1 MRPIRLT
8 MSAFGPYAGK
18 VEIPFGEL
26 GTDGLYLITG
36 DTGSGK
42 TSIFDAITYAL
53 YGKPSGA
60 NRDAG
65 MLRSKYASEDTQT
78 WVELVFRYREKDYT
92 VRRNP
97 EYERKKQRG
106 EGVTQQKAE
115 ALLIYPDGHRETGL
129 ENVTK
134 RVNEILGIN
143 RDQFSQIA
151 MIAQGDFLKLL
162 LADTTQRQKIFR
174 ELFHTEI
181 FDLFQKKIREDY
193 NELERELR
201 AQSARIRQSAERIS
215 CSQEA
220 ALRPEAE
227 RAAAGQMPYKEIPAL
242 LEALIGDAERRA
254 EEVVKERKTAETERD
269 RLIRQQEK
277 IRSRKRREDALLQ
290 SRKGLEQKKA
300 ELEEAKNVLDTE
312 KAREGDT
319 ERLEKEAA
327 GIGQDL
333 QRYDQAQT
341 LKTRIGQLEKE
352 EKEFSDGV
360 LLAEQSKEKQ
370 KQDLGK
376 AEERIGELEKTGET
390 LNGLK
395 ALEKELIQKES
406 DLNGLLQECMQYAE
420 LRSRLEEARE
430 AYRTA
435 TERYNGSRAETERL
449 KRAYSDEMAGILA
462 ETLRDGEPCPV
473 CGSVTHPQKAVKAPE
488 APTREDVER
497 AEEAT
502 QRLEKEWQKRMT
514 AASGL
519 SGQVQTAL
527 EHLNQRSSDLN
538 TDADEEKVTEAVK
551 EIRETLANT
560 RFSIREEESNA
571 QELEKLKKAVP
582 DMRRAQEE
590 TETQIREQRIKLTEV
605 AARRAT
611 EQRSLEEIRAQLAY
625 ADKAQAQQKMR
636 QLLSEAE
643 TRRETARKAKEAYD
657 VRDGEIRGILA
668 QIEQAEESLRGE
680 ETPDAQK
687 TEEEMKNVD
696 ALLALISERE
706 NTVRAEADRNRQIKE
721 EIDAQ
726 LAALEKTEAEYK
738 WLQPLCMTATGGI
751 SGRERVMLETYVQ
764 TTYFDRILRRANL
777 HFMRMSGAKYELKR
791 RETAENLRSQSG
803 LELDV
808 TDHYNGSVRS
818 VKTLSGGESFLASL
832 SLALGLSEEIQ
843 ATAGGIKLDA
853 MFVDEGFGSLDDD
866 TLQQA
871 VQALTGLAGG
881 SRIVGII
888 SHVSELRRRIDRQ
901 IVVRKEKTGGST
913 AKIVLG

>member
-18 VEIPFGEL
+18 VEIPFEDL
-26 GTDGLYLITG
+26 GTGGLYLITG

-53 YGKPSGA
+53 YGRPSGA

-65 MLRSKYASEDTQT
+65 MLRSKYAADDTPT

-106 EGVTQQKAE
+106 EGVTLQKAE
-115 ALLIYPDGHRETGL
+115 ALLIYPDGRRETGL

-201 AQSARIRQSAERIS
+201 AKNAQIRQSAGRIS
-215 CSQEA
+215 CAQDTV
-220 ALRPEAE
+220 LQPEAE
-227 RAAAGQMPYKEIPAL
+227 RAAAGLMPYKEIPAL
-242 LEALIGDAERRA
+242 LAELIGDAERRT
-254 EEVVKERKTAETERD
+254 EEIGKERKSMEVERD

-277 IRSRKRREDALLQ
+277 IKARKQREDALLQ
-290 SRKGLEQKKA
+290 SRKDLEQKKT
-300 ELEEAKNVLDTE
+300 ELEEAGSVLEKEAARKDDT
-312 KAREGDT
+312 D
-319 ERLEKEAA
+319 RLEKEAS
-327 GIGQDL
+327 GIGRDL
-333 QRYDQAQT
+333 QRYDQAQA
-341 LKTRIGQLEKE
+341 LKARIEQLGKE
-352 EKEFSDGV
+352 EKEAADGV
-360 LLAEQSKEKQ
+360 LLAEQRNEKQ
-370 KQDLGK
+370 KQDIVK
-376 AEERIGELEKTGET
+376 AEERIEELEKTGET
-390 LNGLK
+390 LNSLK
-395 ALEKELIQKES
+395 AQERELLQKES
-406 DLNGLLQECMQYAE
+406 DLNGLLNACKQHTELCAKLAAAQEVY
-420 LRSRLEEARE
+420 RLSA
-430 AYRTA
+430 
-435 TERYNGSRAETERL
+435 ERYKGSRAETERL

-473 CGSVTHPQKAVKAPE
+473 CGSVVHPQKAVKAPE
-488 APTREDVER
+488 APTREEVEQ
-497 AEEAT
+497 AEETT
-502 QRLEKEWQKRMT
+502 QKLEKEWQRSMT

-519 SGQVQTAL
+519 SGQAQTAL
-527 EHLNQRSSDLN
+527 EHLRQRSSELN
-538 TDADEEKVTEAVK
+538 TEADGEKIRKAV
-551 EIRETLANT
+551 ETVRGSLTQT
-560 RFSIREEESNA
+560 RLSIRTEESNA
-571 QELEKLKKAVP
+571 QELERLRKAVP
-582 DMRRAQEE
+582 DMRRLQEQ
-590 TETQIREQRIKLTEV
+590 TELQIREERIRMTELS
-605 AARRAT
+605 ARRET
-611 EQRSLEEIRAQLAY
+611 EQRSMEEIRAQLVY
-625 ADKAQAQQKMR
+625 TDKAQAQQKMQELLEEV
-636 QLLSEAE
+636 QL
-643 TRRETARKAKEAYD
+643 RRDAAGKAKEAYD
-657 VRDGEIRGILA
+657 LRAGEIRGIRM
-668 QIEQAEESLRGE
+668 QIEQAEALLNGE
-680 ETPDAQK
+680 EAPDAQK
-687 TEEEMKNVD
+687 TDEEMRRVD
-696 ALLALISERE
+696 TLLDGIGKRE
-706 NTVRAEADRNRQIKE
+706 NIVRTEADRHRQIKK
-721 EIDAQ
+721 EIDTQ
-726 LAALEKTEAEYK
+726 LAALEKTESEYK
-738 WLQPLCMTATGGI
+738 WMQPLCMTATGGI
-751 SGRERVMLETYVQ
+751 TGRERIMLETYVQ

-777 HFMRMSGAKYELKR
+777 HLMRMSGAKYELKR
-791 RETAENLRSQSG
+791 RETAADLRSQSG

-888 SHVSELRRRIDRQ
+888 SHVSELRRQIDRQ
-901 IVVRKEKTGGST
+901 IVVRKEKTGGSS
-913 AKIVLG
+913 AHIVLG